1 MLAFGDRCQCLLH
14 CADGGGE
21 RPAANDRNT
30 EIEKILNKE
39 KRHYIPMIDK
49 ILIANRGE
57 IALRIIRACR
67 ELGIETVA
75 VYSTADKNAL
85 HAQIADRSVC
95 IGGARSTDS
104 YLNSRAI
111 LAACEITGARAIHP
125 GFGFLSES
133 SRFVRLCDRCGIKW
147 IGPGAEAMEAMGDKA
162 NAKATMIKAGVP
174 VVRGSDGV
182 VADLDEAKRIS
193 AEIGYPVL
201 VKASAGGGGRGI
213 RRADSEKDLE
223 SALTAAKQEALR
235 FFGNDDVYIEK
246 FIVNPRHVE
255 LQILADEHGNVIHL
269 GERDCSCQR
278 RNQKVLEESPSPI
291 MTPELRE
298 RMGEAAVKAA
308 KACGYQNAGTV
319 EFLVDNDRNFYFM
332 EMNARI
338 QVEHPVT
345 EMETGIDLIKQQ
357 IMIADG
363 MPLGIK
369 QEDVK
374 LCGHTIECRINAEDP
389 KNGFRPC
396 PGRIES
402 VHCPGGFGVR
412 IDTAVYQGYE
422 IPQYYDNMIAKL
434 IVHGQDREE
443 AITKMRVALGE
454 MLIEGVQTNID
465 YQLNLLRDKEFRSGR
480 FDIGFLN
487 RKDFS

>member
-1 MLAFGDRCQCLLH
+1 
-14 CADGGGE
+14 
-21 RPAANDRNT
+21 
-30 EIEKILNKE
+30 
-39 KRHYIPMIDK
+39 MIDK

-104 YLNSRAI
+104 YLNTRSI

-133 SRFVRLCDRCGIKW
+133 TRFVRLCSRCGIKW

-182 VADLDEAKRIS
+182 VADLEEAKRIS

-213 RRADSEKDLE
+213 RRADCEKDLE
-223 SALTAAKQEALR
+223 SAMTAAKQEALR

-255 LQILADEHGNVIHL
+255 IQILADEHGNVIHL

-298 RMGEAAVKAA
+298 KMGEAAVKAA

-319 EFLVDNDRNFYFM
+319 EFLVDNDKNFYFM

-357 IMIADG
+357 ILIASG
-363 MPLGIK
+363 LPLNIK

-374 LCGHTIECRINAEDP
+374 LTGHTIECRINAEDP

-396 PGRIES
+396 PGKIES

-412 IDTAVYQGYE
+412 IDTAAYQGYE

-465 YQLNLLRDKEFRSGR
+465 YQLNLIRDKEFQSGK

>member
-1 MLAFGDRCQCLLH
+1 
-14 CADGGGE
+14 
-21 RPAANDRNT
+21 
-30 EIEKILNKE
+30 
-39 KRHYIPMIDK
+39 MIDK

-95 IGGARSTDS
+95 IGGPRSSES

-111 LAACEITGARAIHP
+111 LAACEITGAQAIHP

-133 SRFVRLCDRCGIKW
+133 SRFVRLCNKCGIKW
-147 IGPGAEAMEAMGDKA
+147 IGPGADAMDAMGDKA
-162 NAKATMIKAGVP
+162 NAKMTMMKAGVP
-174 VVRGSDGV
+174 VVMGSEGV
-182 VADLDEAKRIS
+182 VKDLDEAKRI
-193 AEIGYPVL
+193 AKEIGYPVL

-213 RRADSEKDLE
+213 RRADSEKELE
-223 SALTAAKQEALR
+223 PAITAAKQESLR
-235 FFGNDDVYIEK
+235 FFGNDDIYIEK
-246 FIVNPRHVE
+246 FIVNPRHIE
-255 LQILADEHGNVIHL
+255 IQILADEHGNVIHL

-278 RNQKVLEESPSPI
+278 RRQKVLEESPSPI

-298 RMGEAAVKAA
+298 KMGDAAVRAA
-308 KACGYQNAGTV
+308 KACGYTNAGTV
-319 EFLVDNDRNFYFM
+319 EFLVDKDRNFYFM

-345 EMETGIDLIKQQ
+345 EMATDIDLVKQQ
-357 IMIADG
+357 ILIASG
-363 MPLGIK
+363 LPLDIK
-369 QEDVK
+369 QEDVH
-374 LCGHTIECRINAEDP
+374 LSGHVIECRINAEDP
-389 KNGFRPC
+389 KNGFRPS
-396 PGRIES
+396 PGKIES
-402 VHCPGGFGVR
+402 IHVPGGFGIR
-412 IDTAVYQGYE
+412 LDTAAYQGYE

-434 IVHGQDREE
+434 IVRGRDRGE
-443 AITKMRVALGE
+443 AITKMKVALGE

-465 YQLNLLRDKEFRSGR
+465 YQLSLLRDSEFMKGQ
-480 FDIGFLN
+480 FDIGFLD